1 MELLHQLD
9 VVNIPFVLTIDHEE
23 DQNVLELLMNYLDH
37 QKQSELHKQ
46 SEVLDHLSTKKKT
59 KKYFRENFSI
69 NKLVMLLY

>member
-1 MELLHQLD
+1 MELLHQLA

-46 SEVLDHLSTKKKT
+46 SEVLDHLSTKK
-59 KKYFRENFSI
+59 
-69 NKLVMLLY
+69 